1 MVYHG
6 LLVVVSAI
14 GSAVGFS
21 MTVDSSSGDQPFKRL
36 FNQLPDPVVE
46 FELPDGEPI
55 IVESNEAFVDTF
67 MTDTESV
74 AGQQLNDLIVPAD
87 RRDEATAF
95 DRRTESG
102 ESNAAVVERLTT
114 DGRRKFVYRGVPCG
128 ENHGFAIYT
137 DVTEKLRR
145 KRHVDVLQRVL
156 RHNLRNDLNIVIG
169 EADKI
174 RHAAATADVK
184 QAATSI
190 KETAQNLANLSE
202 EARVVQRVFDEP
214 TVLNPVQ
221 LSAVI
226 DDVAADC
233 RQRFDSGVI
242 TVDCPSDIAVCADE
256 KLRIVVE
263 TLLDNAIRHNTAAT
277 PTATVSVSMTEAD
290 RVECSVADNGPGIP
304 DTERRVITGDEEITP
319 LTHGSGLGLWMTRW
333 IVGSYGGD
341 LAIDTPASG
350 GTIIHIYLDLPTDP
364 DSSPGPEN
372 GAV

>member
-1 MVYHG
+1 
-6 LLVVVSAI
+6 
-14 GSAVGFS
+14 
-21 MTVDSSSGDQPFKRL
+21 MTVDSSTGDQPFKRL
-36 FNQLPDPVVE
+36 FNQLPDPVVA
-46 FELPDGEPI
+46 FELSDGEPI

-67 MTDTESV
+67 ITDTESV
-74 AGQQLNDLIVPAD
+74 TGQQLNDLIVPAD

-214 TVLNPVQ
+214 TMLDPVQ

-226 DDVAADC
+226 DGVAADC

-242 TVDCPSDIAVCADE
+242 TIDCPSDIAVCADE

-277 PTATVSVSMTEAD
+277 PTATVSVSITDAD

-333 IVGSYGGD
+333 IVESYGGD

-350 GTIIHIYLDLPTDP
+350 GTIIHIYLDPPTNT
-364 DSSPGPEN
+364 DSSPGPDN